1 MEFLNDGG
9 EEDGVDEVERKAP
22 PRRTNATLA
31 VEELRLEFVK
41 NFGSNVIQKTE
52 ITVRQRRLL
61 AMLMNMGHNMYPI
74 SSKVVIKGGKTTVVK
89 SEFLVQYMD
98 LWIEL
103 GIPVGR
109 KGREEELRALM
120 AILGEPHE
128 DLESS
133 NISKNKLL
141 G

>member
-1 MEFLNDGG
+1 MDFQNGVG
-9 EEDGVDEVERKAP
+9 EEAVEDEVERKAP

-31 VEELRLEFVK
+31 IEELRLELLN
-41 NFGSNVIQKTE
+41 NFGSNTIQKTE

-61 AMLMNMGHNMYPI
+61 AMLMNMGHNMFPI
-74 SSKVVIKGGKTTVVK
+74 SSKVGIKGGEFTVVT
-89 SEFLVQYMD
+89 SEFLIKYMS

-120 AILGEPHE
+120 AILGEPYT
-128 DLESS
+128 DIESS